1 MLGIAIALAQQ
12 GLLPLHVGMAFVLGA
27 NVGTTAAPLF
37 AALSKGPAP
46 LRFSAAYVLFK
57 ATIALAVLPFL
68 HLLTPA
74 LQQLSGEEAS
84 VSTLIAN
91 GHTALNLA
99 LALVFFPL
107 LGPVASAVTAL
118 VPAAVK
124 AE

>member
-12 GLLPLHVGMAFVLGA
+12 GLLPLHVGLAFVLGS

-46 LRFSAAYVLFK
+46 LRFSLAYVLFK
-57 ATIALAVLPFL
+57 TAIALAVLPFL
-68 HLLTPA
+68 APLTPL
-74 LQQLSGEEAS
+74 LQAASGADAP
-84 VSTLIAN
+84 VATLIAN
-91 GHTALNLA
+91 GHTAFNLA

-107 LGPVASAVTAL
+107 LGLVARGVAAL
-118 VPAAVK
+118 VPAPAK